1 MMILYDETDLPDDT
15 AGLTGVELLDVLY
28 SRGEDF
34 YESIPEIEYEDP
46 VIAIA
51 EISDGCGNLTPSC
64 WELAGHMLSSCF
76 EPIDSFHRFYVDD
89 DGDLRSSGID
99 LRNGISFY
107 LFRVFKP
114 EIGRDEQQWLIDL
127 INSSVDLSGDIREEI
142 DRCTMPVGVDF
153 TETVFCLDHK

>member
-1 MMILYDETDLPDDT
+1 MVILYDETDLPDDI
-15 AGLTGVELLDVLY
+15 AGLTGIELSDVLY
-28 SRGEDF
+28 ARGEAF
-34 YESIPEIEYEDP
+34 YESIPEIEYEEP

-51 EISDGCGNLTPSC
+51 EISDGCGNLMPSC
-64 WELAGHMLSSCF
+64 WELSGHMLAACF

-127 INSSVDLSGDIREEI
+127 INSSVDLSTDIREEI
-142 DRCTMPVGVDF
+142 DRGTLPVGVDL
-153 TETVFCLDHK
+153 TETAFCLNHK